1 MPKRSAPPARRRYE
15 AAHPTVTARVPAA
28 VKTTLH
34 ARLAADGLTF
44 SEWVQAQVAQATPD
58 LTAAYERGR
67 QAGQAAGET
76 AGYAR
81 GQADGVRQ
89 GRAAAFRAGILAS
102 ELLHAEGG
110 HYDAGTVAGHVLAQP
125 GQRAIVEA
133 LLPEEVNR
141 AWRRLVRRVE
151 PTTHRGGGGR

>member
-15 AAHPTVTARVPAA
+15 VAHPTVTARVPAA

-44 SEWVQAQVAQATPD
+44 SEWVQAQVAQSTPD
-58 LTAAYERGR
+58 LTAAYGRGCT
-67 QAGQAAGET
+67 AGYAAGET

-89 GRAAAFRAGILAS
+89 GRAAGFRAGILAS
-102 ELLHAEGG
+102 ELLHADGG
-110 HYDAGTVAGHVLAQP
+110 HYDARTVAGHVLAQP

-133 LLPEEVNR
+133 LLPEEVHR
-141 AWRRLVRRVE
+141 AWRRLVRRVG
-151 PTTHRGGGGR
+151 PTTHRGGDGR